1 MSLVHRLLRKPFF
14 GRFEV
19 PWSWPSAADESKWER
34 VAFRN
39 SRGARLAGI
48 WGPAEGESLGTLV
61 LVHPMGKAAKGFW
74 LRYGHAG
81 LFQRSHFNVL
91 AFDANGFGESEAV
104 SFDYPGDILAAGSWA
119 QARTP
124 ELPIGL
130 VGASFGAGWGLCS
143 MARAGNPYRTA
154 VLEAAFPTLAEFW
167 RHYPMAH
174 AALRASQL
182 FWPSIERNL
191 RPEREAPNVL
201 GRPSVLLIYGDQDKY
216 TPPAYGERLMR
227 AFGGAARSEICVIPG
242 VDHTYAYRDAPEIY
256 AERVIP
262 FLTDSMQL
270 ASHETNQA
278 KTVTIRARS

>member
-19 PWSWPSAADESKWER
+19 PWSWPSAADETKWER

-39 SRGARLAGI
+39 PRGARLAGI

-61 LVHPMGKAAKGFW
+61 LAHPMGKAAKGFW
-74 LRYGHAG
+74 LRHGHAD
-81 LFQRSHFNVL
+81 LFRRSRFNVL
-91 AFDANGFGESEAV
+91 AFDANGFGESESA
-104 SFDYPGDILAAGSWA
+104 SFDYPGDILAAGLWA

-124 ELPIGL
+124 EHSIGL

-154 VLEAAFPTLAEFW
+154 VLEAAFPTLPEFW
-167 RHYPMAH
+167 RHYPLAH

-182 FWPSIERNL
+182 IWPSIERNL

-227 AFGGAARSEICVIPG
+227 AFGRAARSEICVIPG

-256 AERVIP
+256 AERVIL

-270 ASHETNQA
+270 VSHATNQA
-278 KTVTIRARS
+278 RKQ